1 MTLKTNNF
9 KYIFCL
15 ATILLVIA
23 CSTKK
28 NKLINRQFQALNTK
42 FNVLYNG
49 NIALEKGIITLKSQ
63 YNDDFWKT
71 LPIERMQAL
80 EQDQAP
86 AAKNKNADFELAEDK
101 ATKAIQKR
109 SMNIDGTEKNPQM
122 DEAHLLLGKARYY
135 DSRFIPA
142 LEAFNYILY
151 KYPESDKI
159 YEAKIWREKTNM
171 RLDNDAIAIKNLRKL
186 LGEIKL
192 KNQIFADANA
202 TLGQAFLNENQKDS
216 AVAKLKLAEKFTKSN
231 EEKARYRFI
240 LGQLFESMNHKDSA
254 FAMYQ
259 SVIDMKRKSPKRYVI
274 NSQARQLS
282 QFDYK
287 NGDTIAIVKKY
298 KKLQEDRENRPYLDN
313 IYHQLAL
320 FYDNQ
325 KNTKR
330 ADGFYKKS
338 LRRNSQ
344 DQYLVASNYR
354 NLAKINFDNAKY
366 VDAGKYFDSTLVR
379 LMPRTREYN
388 AIKKKREN
396 LNDVIKYE
404 GIAQTNDSILSV
416 VAMSK
421 TDQNAYYQTYIDKLK
436 KEDAKKAKLAK
447 LAKEKANRLAND
459 GTNDNNIL
467 PIESPMSD
475 KINQKMT
482 SMNAKDVATGQ
493 PSFGPKSNGGNGS
506 DFYFYNPQT
515 VAFGKQ
521 EFRKKWGNRPY
532 KTNWRLSDEQSSS
545 SDSKSDIENVTAEK
559 ELEAPKPQ
567 YSPDFY
573 TTKLPT
579 DAKII
584 ADLAKNRNFAY
595 YQLGVIYKEKFKEY
609 QLAANKLEKLLTN
622 KPEERLVL
630 PSMYN
635 LFKIYEI
642 INPAKAAAM
651 KSQIISEYPSSRYA
665 QILSN
670 PNAKENLAEGS
681 PVAVYKQLYG
691 IYESGKMFE
700 VLEQS
705 TAAID
710 NFTGEEIVPKFELLR
725 ANAVGKLQGLAAY
738 KKVLNYVALTYPNV
752 DEGKTAEQILA
763 TNVPQMERLKFYED
777 KPSSWKLVYL
787 FENKDS
793 LSVKPFLAT
802 IKKFAEESS
811 FAKIKYSVDNYN
823 MTQNFVVVHN
833 IKDEEI
839 AKGMISILKDYK
851 EYLLKETMIVISNEN
866 YKIVQIKKNFDEFL
880 TTPKSNFVVNPVA
893 PIQSI
898 PQQQS
903 PIPAGNQ
910 KQEQQ
915 QKQESRNSRIPPRE
929 GAMPD
934 KQDDPLPKP

>member
-15 ATILLVIA
+15 ATIFLVIA

-49 NIALEKGIITLKSQ
+49 NIALEKGIVTLKSQ
-63 YNDDFWKT
+63 YNDDFWKI

-86 AAKNKNADFELAEDK
+86 GAKNKNADFELAEDK

-109 SMNIDGTEKNPQM
+109 SMNIDGSEKNPQM

-171 RLDNDAIAIKNLRKL
+171 RLENDAIAIKNLRKL
-186 LGEIKL
+186 IAEIKL
-192 KNQIFADANA
+192 KNQVFADANA

-240 LGQLFESMNHKDSA
+240 LGQLFEAMQHKDSA
-254 FAMYQ
+254 FTMYQ
-259 SVIDMKRKSPKRYVI
+259 QVIDMKRKSPKRYVI
-274 NSQARQLS
+274 NSQARQLA

-287 NGDTIAIVKKY
+287 NGDTTAIVKKY
-298 KKLQEDRENRPYLDN
+298 KKLLEDRENRPHLDN

-325 KNTKR
+325 KNTNR
-330 ADGFYKKS
+330 ADVFYKKS

-344 DQYLVASNYR
+344 DQYLVASNYK

-379 LMPRTREYN
+379 LLPRTREYN
-388 AIKKKREN
+388 GIKKKREN

-404 GIAQTNDSILSV
+404 GIAQTNDSVLNV

-421 TDQNAYYQTYIDKLK
+421 TEQNSYYQTYIDKLK
-436 KEDAKKAKLAK
+436 KDDDKKAKLAQ
-447 LAKEKANRLAND
+447 LAKEKADRLAND
-459 GTNDNNIL
+459 GSNDDNIV
-467 PIESPMSD
+467 PIDGAMSD
-475 KINQKMT
+475 KINQKMA
-482 SMNAKDVATGQ
+482 SMNAKDAATVQ
-493 PSFGPKSNGGNGS
+493 PAFGPKSSGTNGS

-515 VAFGKQ
+515 IAFGKI
-521 EFRKKWGNRPY
+521 EFRKKWGNRQY
-532 KTNWRLSDEQSSS
+532 KNNWRLSDEQNNST
-545 SDSKSDIENVTAEK
+545 DNKSEKESITAEK
-559 ELEAPKPQ
+559 EVEAPKPQ
-567 YSPDFY
+567 YSADFY
-573 TTKLPT
+573 TSKLPT

-584 ADLAKNRNFAY
+584 ADLAKDRNFAY

-609 QLAANKLEKLLTN
+609 QLAANKLEKLLGN
-622 KPEERLVL
+622 NPEERLVL
-630 PSMYN
+630 PTMYN
-635 LFKIYEI
+635 LYKIYEI
-642 INPAKAAAM
+642 INPSRALAM
-651 KSQIISEYPSSRYA
+651 KSRIVAEYPNSRYA

-670 PNAKENLAEGS
+670 PNARENMTEGS
-681 PVAVYKQLYG
+681 PLAVYTQLYG

-700 VLEQS
+700 ALEQS
-705 TAAID
+705 TKAID
-710 NFTGEEIVPKFELLR
+710 NFTGEEIVPKFELLK
-725 ANAVGKLQGLAAY
+725 ANAIGKLQGLAAY
-738 KKVLNYVALTYPNV
+738 KKALNYVALTYPNV
-752 DEGKTAEQILA
+752 DEGKNAEQILS
-763 TNVPQMERLKFYED
+763 TNVPAMEQLKFYED
-777 KPSSWKLVYL
+777 KPNSWKLAYL

-793 LSVKPFLAT
+793 LSTKPMLSK
-802 IKKFAEESS
+802 IKKFCEESS

-823 MTQNFVVVHN
+823 MTQSFVVIHN
-833 IKDEEI
+833 IKDEEV
-839 AKGMISILKDYK
+839 AKGMVSILKDYK
-851 EYLLKETMIVISNEN
+851 EYLIKEKFIVVSNEN
-866 YKIVQIKKNFDEFL
+866 YKIVQIKKNFDEYL
-880 TTPKSNFVVNPVA
+880 TTPKSDFISKNTAPV
-893 PIQSI
+893 QNN
-898 PQQQS
+898 QQQQTTQT
-903 PIPAGNQ
+903 PNQ
-910 KQEQQ
+910 KQE
-915 QKQESRNSRIPPRE
+915 
-929 GAMPD
+929 
-934 KQDDPLPKP
+934 